1 MSGFDI
7 VLVIALILFTRLGVR
22 LVRMYLKM
30 KNKQVQDENAEK
42 DQDP

>member
-1 MSGFDI
+1 MNGSDI
-7 VLVIALILFTRLGVR
+7 VLVIALILFARLGVR